1 MKKETF
7 NFTLKS
13 GHRVEIIFTPFMFG
27 DKDDYAVHHF
37 EFKGKTISE
46 TGYQSYFMFRDELF
60 AEPYKVCLIL
70 AQQLE
75 DSLIVKCPMI
85 FSKIEQLTM
94 F

>member
-1 MKKETF
+1 MKKETY
-7 NFTLKS
+7 NLTLKS
-13 GHRVEIIFTPFMFG
+13 GYTVEIIFTPFIFD
-27 DKDDYAVHHF
+27 DKDDYSVHHF

-60 AEPYKVCLIL
+60 GEPSKISLLL

-75 DSLIVKCPMI
+75 DSLILRNPVAI
-85 FSKIEQLTM
+85 NKIEQLSM

>member
-7 NFTLKS
+7 NFGLKS
-13 GHRVEIIFTPFMFG
+13 GYQVEIVFTPFIFG
-27 DKDDYAVHHF
+27 NRDDYSVHHF

-60 AEPYKVCLIL
+60 EEPNKVSLIL

-75 DSLIVKCPMI
+75 DSLILRNPI
-85 FSKIEQLTM
+85 LINKIEQLSM